1 MPGFGDV
8 LVDPPLIYRVDDIFG
23 IGVTGND
30 HAYDIGIGVA
40 YPLGKLDARHM
51 RHTLIAQ

>member
-40 YPLGKLDARHM
+40 YPLGKLDARHL